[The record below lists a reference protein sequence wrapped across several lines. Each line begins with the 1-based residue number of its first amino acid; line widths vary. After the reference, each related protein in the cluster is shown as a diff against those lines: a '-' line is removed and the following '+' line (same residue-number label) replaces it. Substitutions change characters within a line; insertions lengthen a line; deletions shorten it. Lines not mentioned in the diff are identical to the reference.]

1 MRDSG
6 PCHTMLVRRAE
17 TPWPACYVL
26 DLVQLHLFLTIQL
39 SVVILETHTVWIRLI
54 STKDGKM
61 ETSRIRLETK
71 TVQILLWPGR
81 RPSFHFNHFETKLLK
96 LFWFSPSLELHVLTG
111 YIFFIFYWN
120 SSREAHM
127 KCIHRPS
134 TWTLSREAHIECT
147 HRPSTWIPV
156 FIFSSSLCPD
166 FVHLH
171 LFHMIQLSV
180 VILETHTVWIR
191 LISTKE

>member
-1 MRDSG
+1 
-6 PCHTMLVRRAE
+6 
-17 TPWPACYVL
+17 
-26 DLVQLHLFLTIQL
+26 
-39 SVVILETHTVWIRLI
+39 
-54 STKDGKM
+54 M

-147 HRPSTWIPV
+147 HRPSTRIPV

-171 LFHMIQLSV
+171 LFLMIQLSV

-191 LISTKE
+191 LISTKDGKMETSRIRLETKTVQILLWPGRRPGFHFNHFKTNSSWYSFFASS